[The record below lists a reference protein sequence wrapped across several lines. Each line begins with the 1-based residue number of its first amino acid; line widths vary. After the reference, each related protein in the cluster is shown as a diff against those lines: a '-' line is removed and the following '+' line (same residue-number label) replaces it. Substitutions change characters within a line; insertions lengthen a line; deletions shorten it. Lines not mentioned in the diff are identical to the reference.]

1 MSVNCPFDTAAE
13 SDAVAVPGRGYSDN
27 TGTNNENKIRNGRN
41 TCISE
46 TLVLPVIAEAMGEVV
61 RFAAANLG
69 YVLGGLLKKSRGG
82 LLSRGFRRWKDCID
96 KGFDARLDRSAS
108 DDNGASGGEINDDGL
123 RVDRD
128 ERNGHLKTSSP
139 DSKSPANS
147 TDSHDPRHFSVEI
160 EVNSE
165 GERATLV
172 TTRKTSPPTLPTTHT
187 HTFPS
192 PTSRPLTS
200 HSSQMPPCPTP
211 KIYVNPT
218 QRIRTLLSRR
228 INSMKFALLSSSWN
242 QLSWHALES
251 RPAGFSLESPFADG
265 IFPRYVLRALRKV
278 LDSFSIR
285 RISFGFCRWKVTAL
299 ELLYP
304 LRVYDSGVRL
314 AVGAIWG
321 VFLRWRTKVLIIC
334 WRKWWEGTVEKERG
348 LERLGRRFGGLKM
361 ELLNAAFASWG
372 DWCKAMNE
380 RDERRRRF
388 ILKAVEGGEKS
399 LIRRALGR
407 WRRWQGWDKE
417 AEIRE
422 MALGSVIRGGRKR
435 IIRRALGL
443 WIGFVGGEKVRW
455 EGERNVG
462 RLLRRKREG
471 WIERGFRRWK
481 EGSVRRRTAESN
493 AKRVGRVIGKMKT
506 NWSREQIKR
515 ATYRWKTLV
524 VQDRE
529 RDDKLLLVLKRMGKQ
544 AQHTAMVTWK
554 ETTKRQIK
562 RENMQKNTEGKLSLF
577 FDRMQNRLY
586 RRAMKAWRARVKCL
600 DDSRVGARLLSRT
613 IVRIVNK
620 SLSQSFTNWISV
632 VSKMKEREDEFRKIV
647 IYMQNRALH
656 SAIRKWQVWLE
667 GLDKSAAGTK
677 ILRRTVI
684 RLANKRLVPSLRK
697 WKSFIAKVKEK
708 EEKVAVGTLILRRTV
723 VRIVN
728 KRVFLSFGRWKSA
741 VAEMKERD
749 DKFRILIYRM
759 QNRALHS
766 AIRKWQVWLEGL
778 DKSAAGTKILRRTV
792 IRLANKR
799 LVPSLRKW
807 KSFIAKVKE
816 KEEKVAVGT
825 LILRR
830 TVVRIVNKRVF
841 LSFGRWKSAVAEMKE
856 RDDKF
861 RIFIF
866 RMQNRALHS
875 ALRTWRTRV
884 GHIEDRLA
892 GVRVLRK
899 TVIRLG
905 NKRLLVSLAKWKSF
919 TAKIKEREEKFSL
932 FSDRIQIR
940 LYRRAMKVW
949 RARVKCLGDSE
960 AGARVLLLFFR
971 RRKRHASYRS
981 FHRWL
986 KMSEKGESDMAVNYE
1001 EEKLRKVKLLIRKCH
1016 IGKLRIAL
1024 DVMRSFSAAMIRRD
1038 GEEWKRVWV
1047 VGKVL
1052 TSRQRIARRLDV
1064 QKSFFLWSAW
1074 TKYEATMNDNFI
1086 ENLRVVRFGVEI
1098 EHRNVAARILN
1109 SIWSRWRNRKM
1120 GRMWLRW
1127 KVAIEFYRLHK
1138 VMKLSPEKF

>member
-1 MSVNCPFDTAAE
+1 MSVNCPFDTVAE

-372 DWCKAMNE
+372 DWCKAMDE

-749 DKFRILIYRM
+749 DKF
-759 QNRALHS
+759 
-766 AIRKWQVWLEGL
+766 W
-778 DKSAAGTKILRRTV
+778 
-792 IRLANKR
+792 
-799 LVPSLRKW
+799 
-807 KSFIAKVKE
+807 
-816 KEEKVAVGT
+816 
-825 LILRR
+825 
-830 TVVRIVNKRVF
+830 
-841 LSFGRWKSAVAEMKE
+841 
-856 RDDKF
+856 
-861 RIFIF
+861 IFIF